1 MFGIIHYGNFI
12 ITSIL
17 LNMTPGSDTIYI
29 LSKSA
34 TSGRKKG
41 IASALGISTGI
52 LVHTILAALG
62 LSVILAKSS
71 LAFQLLKFCGAL
83 YLIFMGIKNIRRKD
97 SLLFDSMNT
106 QEETARYVYQQG
118 VITNVLNPKVALFFL
133 AFLPQFV
140 LSGNSYGPLPFLLL
154 GMSFAVTSTLWS
166 VLIAFLSA
174 FIGTLLSTNQ
184 KLSDWSNK
192 IAGIIYIGLGLN
204 VLRAKINN

>member
-12 ITSIL
+12 LTSIL

-41 IASALGISTGI
+41 IASALGISSGI

-71 LAFQLLKFCGAL
+71 MAFSLLKFCGAF
-83 YLIFMGIKNIRRKD
+83 YLVFMGIKNMIKKD
-97 SLLFDSMNT
+97 SILINKADTND
-106 QEETARYVYQQG
+106 ETIYYVYKQG

-140 LSGNSYGPLPFLLL
+140 QADNPYGPLSFLLL
-154 GMSFAVTSTLWS
+154 GISFAVTSTLWS
-166 VLIAFLSA
+166 VLIAFLSS
-174 FIGTLLSTNQ
+174 FIGTLLSNNQ
-184 KLSDWSNK
+184 ALSDWSNK
-192 IAGIIYIGLGLN
+192 IAGVIYIGLGLN
-204 VLRAKINN
+204 VLRAKM